1 MKFYHFGMGVRDIFK
16 ENLRYW
22 RNKAGLTQEQLSEK
36 IGYGT
41 GYISEIESRNMF
53 PKPETIDAISKALNI
68 TPAQL
73 FEEQGCP
80 KNTIT
85 FDKEAFV
92 KEISNGLFERLNEN
106 MIGYFEER
114 L

>member
-1 MKFYHFGMGVRDIFK
+1 MSVRDAFK
-16 ENLRYW
+16 ENLKYW
-22 RNKAGLTQEQLSEK
+22 RTKAGLTQEQLSEK

-53 PKPETIDAISKALNI
+53 PKPETIDAIAKALNI
-68 TPAQL
+68 SAYQL

-80 KNTIT
+80 KNMIS
-85 FDKEAFV
+85 FDKEKFT
-92 KEISNGLFERLNEN
+92 KEISDDLYERLNKSMLE
-106 MIGYFEER
+106 YFYEK

>member
-1 MKFYHFGMGVRDIFK
+1 MGVRDIFK
-16 ENLRYW
+16 ENLKYW
-22 RNKAGLTQEQLSEK
+22 RNKANLTQEQLSEK

-53 PKPETIDAISKALNI
+53 PKPETIDAIAVALNI

-73 FEEQGCP
+73 FELQGCP

-85 FDKEAFV
+85 FDKAAFV
-92 KEISNGLFERLNEN
+92 KEISEGLYERLNQSMVE
-106 MIGYFEER
+106 YLKEK

>member
-1 MKFYHFGMGVRDIFK
+1 MGVRDIFK
-16 ENLRYW
+16 ENLKYW
-22 RNKAGLTQEQLSEK
+22 RNKANLTQEQLSEK
-36 IGYGT
+36 IGYGG

-80 KNTIT
+80 KNAIC
-85 FDKEAFV
+85 FDKTEFV
-92 KEISNGLFERLNEN
+92 KEISNGLYEKLNESLLD
-106 MIGYFEER
+106 YFGNKF
-114 L
+114 

>member
-1 MKFYHFGMGVRDIFK
+1 MGVRNSFK
-16 ENLRYW
+16 ENLKYW
-22 RNKAGLTQEQLSEK
+22 RTKAGLTQEQLSEK

-53 PKPETIDAISKALNI
+53 PKPETIDVIAKALNI
-68 TPAQL
+68 SAQQL

-80 KNTIT
+80 KNVIC
-85 FDKEAFV
+85 FDKEKFI
-92 KEISNGLFERLNEN
+92 KEISNDLYERLNKS
-106 MIGYFEER
+106 MLDYFYEK